1 MAFLKSKVGLIPNRF
16 TAIVAVVLTGF
27 VTAASFRTA
36 FYSAPYYWRPFSY
49 LPMLPRWAQLL
60 INAAFYG
67 YVLWLCVVFFV
78 AAKGRERILVAGW
91 CPGLLL
97 NPIKGVVSSPA
108 VTAIRQFQ
116 AFSLAVAFL
125 AAVSI
130 FLEAETRDRDKAS
143 PEKIVLK

>member
-1 MAFLKSKVGLIPNRF
+1 MESLKHKVGLIPDRL
-16 TAIVAVVLTGF
+16 TAIAAVVLTGF

-36 FYSAPYYWRPFSY
+36 FYSAPYYWRPFFY

-67 YVLWLCVVFFV
+67 YILWLWVVFFV
-78 AAKGRERILVAGW
+78 AAKGRERMLVAGW
-91 CPGLLL
+91 GPDLLL
-97 NPIKGVVSSPA
+97 NPIKSVVSSPV

-130 FLEAETRDRDKAS
+130 FLEIAARDKPSADS
-143 PEKIVLK
+143 SDLNS